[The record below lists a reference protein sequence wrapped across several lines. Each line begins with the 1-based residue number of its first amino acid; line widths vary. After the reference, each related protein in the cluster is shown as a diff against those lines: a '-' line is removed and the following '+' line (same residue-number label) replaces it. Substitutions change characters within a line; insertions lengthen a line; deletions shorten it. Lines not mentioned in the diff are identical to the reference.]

1 MLPAPFSFFDIN
13 LYIFLCDIVY
23 FFDNLYYGL
32 FLDSIYN
39 MHIYRHTYISCLL
52 RNMLWLAMIYIILS
66 FMPAITL
73 SLCLCLCLCVC
84 VNSWVWFISNIIGLM
99 IISTCLLTVGFVFVT
114 CLEDVEVEDSRR
126 RARAGESKQFHWAA
140 TLGIRP

>member
-1 MLPAPFSFFDIN
+1 MFTKKYVVVGYD
-13 LYIFLCDIVY
+13 
-23 FFDNLYYGL
+23 LYYTK
-32 FLDSIYN
+32 FHTSYN
-39 MHIYRHTYISCLL
+39 S
-52 RNMLWLAMIYIILS
+52 
-66 FMPAITL
+66 L
-73 SLCLCLCLCVC
+73 SLC

>member
-1 MLPAPFSFFDIN
+1 MFTKKYVVVSYD
-13 LYIFLCDIVY
+13 
-23 FFDNLYYGL
+23 LYYTK
-32 FLDSIYN
+32 FHASYN
-39 MHIYRHTYISCLL
+39 S
-52 RNMLWLAMIYIILS
+52 
-66 FMPAITL
+66 L

-99 IISTCLLTVGFVFVT
+99 IISTCLMTVGFVFVT
-114 CLEDVEVEDSRR
+114 YLEDVEVEDSRR

>member
-1 MLPAPFSFFDIN
+1 MFTKKYVVVSYD
-13 LYIFLCDIVY
+13 LY
-23 FFDNLYYGL
+23 
-32 FLDSIYN
+32 
-39 MHIYRHTYISCLL
+39 
-52 RNMLWLAMIYIILS
+52 

-114 CLEDVEVEDSRR
+114 YLEDVEVEDSRR
-126 RARAGESKQFHWAA
+126 RARAGESKQFHGAA